1 MSTAASATTGATAWR
16 TPFELTLLGAIWGA
30 SFMFQR
36 VAAPQFGA
44 IPLVALRLAL
54 GALPLLPF
62 LWIDREK
69 FRGRLWL
76 RVIGIGLINSAVPF
90 VLFAWASE
98 RAPAGIPAIS
108 NATTAI
114 FAPLLALLL
123 FGEKIHTRRAIGITA
138 GFIGV
143 VVLASGRTAGASV
156 LGAALAGTAG
166 GFLYAVGAVLAR
178 RYLADLPSAA
188 LAAATLGCGAILAT
202 PLAIATWPDQPVT
215 MQAWWCAAAAGVLC
229 TGIAYAIFYRLLQ
242 RIGAQRT
249 AAVTYLISVFGV
261 LWGWLLLGEPI
272 TLTMALACALI
283 LGGVALSQKQEEGG
297 GK

>member
-1 MSTAASATTGATAWR
+1 
-16 TPFELTLLGAIWGA
+16 
-30 SFMFQR
+30 MFQR
-36 VAAPQFGA
+36 VAVPQFGA

-62 LWIDREK
+62 LWRDRAK
-69 FRGRLWL
+69 FRGGVWW
-76 RVIGIGLINSAVPF
+76 RVIAIGSINSAIPF
-90 VLFAWASE
+90 LLFAWASG
-98 RAPAGIPAIS
+98 RAPAGIAAIS

-143 VVLASGRTAGASV
+143 VVLASGKTAGASV

-178 RYLADLPSAA
+178 RYLTGLPSAA
-188 LAAATLGCGAILAT
+188 LAAATLGCGAILVS
-202 PLAIATWPDQPVT
+202 PLAIATWPAQPVT
-215 MQAWWCAAAAGVLC
+215 MQAWWCAVAAGVLC

-242 RIGAQRT
+242 RIGAPRT

-261 LWGWLLLGEPI
+261 AWGWLLLGEPI
-272 TLTMALACALI
+272 TLTMAVACALI
-283 LGGVALSQKQEEGG
+283 LGGVALSQQQVEAT